1 LDNLAVLKVQLRRFN
16 LASLNCGAY
25 TAVDKAESEVEFDLV
40 NHQAVNIIA
49 QYAKDHQ
56 VKLIHVSTDYV
67 FDGHPYCID

>member
-1 LDNLAVLKVQLRRFN
+1 VELA
-16 LASLNCGAY
+16 
-25 TAVDKAESEVEFDLV
+25 DLV

-67 FDGHPYCID
+67 FDGTSHCIDEGNKQNLLMFMELVNELEK